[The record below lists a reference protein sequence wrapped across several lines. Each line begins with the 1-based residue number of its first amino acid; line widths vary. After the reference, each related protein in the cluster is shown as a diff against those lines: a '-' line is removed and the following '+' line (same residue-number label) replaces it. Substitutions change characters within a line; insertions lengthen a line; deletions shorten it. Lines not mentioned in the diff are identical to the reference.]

1 MKYTFVASALALLLA
16 GSDAFA
22 PVASRAGRSA
32 FVTKLRMSEDPKD
45 EVKTVT
51 TKMAKEGKELAYDE
65 VTGRFF
71 ETGLDEGECI
81 PDEEYCVVDQKSG
94 DLVRLTVEEKERI
107 FLDALQSYYVS
118 GRQMLD
124 DAEFDLLR
132 EDLAWNG
139 SDMVQMNRNEAKFL
153 EAKSA
158 YLKGDPIISDDEY
171 NQLKTDLKEEG
182 SKFAVS
188 TEPKCYIDTG
198 ICTVTLQQDKFRN
211 NLLYLPAGGVL
222 SILWLG
228 VAFEIIE
235 PLIRIN
241 PLFLLALGVY
251 PIYQA
256 ALFITDN
263 FIFQDNLIVYG
274 PCPSCEV
281 EQRVYFGNILFTEGF
296 STISKS
302 KCTNC
307 KTEFS
312 VQRNTLRASTLP
324 KA

>member
-1 MKYTFVASALALLLA
+1 MKYTRIASALALLVA
-16 GSDAFA
+16 GCDAFA
-22 PVASRAGRSA
+22 PVSSRAGRSA
-32 FVTKLRMSEDPKD
+32 FVTKLRMSEEPKD

-51 TKMAKEGKELAYDE
+51 TKMAREGKELAYDE
-65 VTGRFF
+65 KTGRFF

-81 PDEEYCVVDQKSG
+81 PDDEYCVVDQKTG
-94 DLVRLTVEEKERI
+94 ELVRLTVEEKERI

-118 GRQMLD
+118 GRQMLSD
-124 DAEFDLLR
+124 SEFDLLR
-132 EDLAWNG
+132 EDLSWNG
-139 SDMVQMNRNEAKFL
+139 SDMVNMNRNEAKFL

-158 YLKGDPIISDDEY
+158 YLKGEPIITDDEY
-171 NQLKTDLKEEG
+171 NKLKADLKEEG

-211 NLLYLPAGGVL
+211 NLLYLPVGGLL
-222 SILWLG
+222 SIFWLG
-228 VAFEIIE
+228 IAFELIE
-235 PLIRIN
+235 PIIRVN
-241 PLFLLALGVY
+241 PLFLLALGTY
-251 PIYQA
+251 PIYQG
-256 ALFITDN
+256 ALKITDN
-263 FIFQDNLIVYG
+263 FIFQNNLIVYG

-281 EQRVYFGNILFTEGF
+281 EQRVYFGDILFTEGF
-296 STISKS
+296 NDIAKS

-307 KTEFS
+307 KTEFT